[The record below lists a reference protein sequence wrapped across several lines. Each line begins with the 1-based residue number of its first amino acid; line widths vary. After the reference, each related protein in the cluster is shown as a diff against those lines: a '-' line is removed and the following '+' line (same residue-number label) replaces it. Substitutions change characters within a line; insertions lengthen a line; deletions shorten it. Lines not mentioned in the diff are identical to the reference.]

1 MSMRLSVPIGRVR
14 LTAILALAVLAGSLA
29 AATATIAQD
38 CEEEL
43 ARAQQSYDIGRFDEA
58 IETLRFCLD
67 QNEPDLETQARAYRL
82 IGMAYIGSRKEAE
95 AKQAIV
101 ELLEIAPGYEPTPE
115 DNRNYVDLVYE
126 VRMERD
132 PDYTPPS
139 AETEEKK
146 GFLNKYV
153 IGAGV
158 AVVGV
163 VAWLIS
169 DGDDPPP
176 PPDELPDPP
185 ALPSK

>member
-1 MSMRLSVPIGRVR
+1 MSMRLSMPGGRVR
-14 LTAILALAVLAGSLA
+14 LTAALALAVLVGGLA
-29 AATATIAQD
+29 AATSARAQD

-43 ARAQQSYDIGRFDEA
+43 ARAQQSYNIGRFDEA
-58 IETLRFCLD
+58 IETLRHCLD
-67 QNEPDLETQARAYRL
+67 HNEPGVETQARAYRL